1 MRTLFDARPSRFRLN
16 PENLSRR
23 AFLRLSAGVALVSG
37 AGLLSACSASAP
49 AAQPGSATASAP
61 AAAQSGA
68 ATTAPTVS
76 AAAPA
81 PTVSAAAGGNV
92 KSVLPTYVAPTLP
105 FKADLPGDAGKGIDD
120 GYLTFPA
127 NPYQSVTDTVGT
139 GKDINVFSGSAWP
152 PFTPLDQNPVIAE
165 MNKRMN
171 INLKLDITTI
181 SDYAVKYNT
190 MITGGDLPDVVWIG
204 GTPNLVD
211 FLKNS
216 FADLTPFLAGDAVKD
231 YPNLAALRPQ
241 TWKGT
246 IFGGAIMGLPS
257 PLGAMGQTMIVNMNR
272 WEAEVGKGVVPK
284 DPDDF
289 KKMLQQ
295 LTDAGS
301 NKWAIASNGTDPYG
315 TTNAWFAMMF
325 GAPNGWGTVNGKLSN
340 YRETEAYK
348 QSISYLRD
356 LVQAGV
362 FHPKS
367 PTYDGVAS
375 KADQAAGQFAL
386 TSGSSAFYG
395 NFVDMWNRGVAL
407 NPAVKFDV
415 MRPIPAVAGQTPTYW
430 LSPWIWP
437 RTYLGPG
444 IWAFKKAPDDRIKEL
459 LRVWNWIAGPFGS
472 QERLL
477 WEYGVEGTDW
487 TRNDKGDLVT
497 TQRGPAD
504 STFLAIRFGP
514 HSYDPLYNPGT
525 PDYATAMNADEVA
538 MLPLGTYDA
547 TLGVFSQTDATKSVP
562 LNAAFQSIMV
572 DIVAGRRP
580 VSDYD
585 QAISDWRSNGG
596 DQIRAEY
603 EAGIAAAQ

>member
-1 MRTLFDARPSRFRLN
+1 MS
-16 PENLSRR
+16 
-23 AFLRLSAGVALVSG
+23 VST
-37 AGLLSACSASAP
+37 P
-49 AAQPGSATASAP
+49 VVV
-61 AAAQSGA
+61 QS
-68 ATTAPTVS
+68 S
-76 AAAPA
+76 SA

-92 KSVLPTYVAPTLP
+92 KSLLPTYVAPNLP
-105 FKADLPGDAGKGIDD
+105 FKADLPGDPTKGIDD

-127 NPYQSVTDTVGT
+127 NPYQSVTASVGS
-139 GKDINVFSGSAWP
+139 GKDIHVFSGSAWP

-171 INLKLDITTI
+171 VNLKLDITTI

-190 MITGGDLPDVVWIG
+190 MITGNDLPDVVWIG
-204 GTPNLVD
+204 ATPNLVD

-216 FADLTPFLAGDAVKD
+216 FADLTPYLAGDAVKD
-231 YPNLAALRPQ
+231 YPNLAALRPE

-272 WEAEVGKGVVPK
+272 WEAEVGKAVVPS
-284 DPDDF
+284 DPADF

-295 LTDAGS
+295 MTDAGA
-301 NKWAIASNGTDPYG
+301 NKWAIASNSTDPYG
-315 TTNAWFAMMF
+315 TTNGWFAMMF
-325 GAPNGWGTVNGKLSN
+325 GAPNGWGMVNGKLTN
-340 YRETEAYK
+340 YRETDAYK
-348 QSISYLRD
+348 ASIGYIQD

-362 FHPKS
+362 WHPKS

-386 TSGSSAFYG
+386 TAGSGAFYG
-395 NFVDMWNRGVAL
+395 NFVDMWNRGVGL
-407 NPAVKFDV
+407 NPPVKFDV
-415 MRPIPAVAGQTPTYW
+415 IRPIPPAAGQTPTYW

-437 RTYLGPG
+437 RTPILGPG

-487 TRNDKGDLVT
+487 TRNDRGDLVT

-504 STFLAIRFGP
+504 STFLAVRFGP

-538 MLPLGTYDA
+538 MLPVGTYDA
-547 TLGVFSQTDATKSVP
+547 TMGVFSQTDATRSVP
-562 LNAAFQSIMV
+562 LSAAFQSVMV

-580 VSDYD
+580 ISDYD
-585 QAISDWRSNGG
+585 KAISDWRNNGG
-596 DQIRAEY
+596 DQIRSEY

>member
-1 MRTLFDARPSRFRLN
+1 M
-16 PENLSRR
+16 
-23 AFLRLSAGVALVSG
+23 ALVGG
-37 AGLLSACSASAP
+37 AGLLAACGPAGAP
-49 AAQPGSATASAP
+49 AAPAGQAPASTP
-61 AAAQSGA
+61 AAAQSGGA
-68 ATTAPTVS
+68 PSTAPTTVRA
-76 AAAPA
+76 AAAP
-81 PTVSAAAGGNV
+81 PVSAAAGGNV
-92 KSVLPTYVAPTLP
+92 KSILPTYIPPTLP
-105 FKADLPGDAGKGIDD
+105 FKADLPGDPAKGIDD
-120 GYLTFPA
+120 GYLKFPA
-127 NPYQSVTDTVGT
+127 NPYQSVTETVGT
-139 GKDINVFSGSAWP
+139 GKDVNVFSGSAWP

-171 INLKLDITTI
+171 INLKLDITTF
-181 SDYAVKYNT
+181 SDYPVKYNT
-190 MITGGDLPDVVWIG
+190 MITGNDLPDVVWIG

-216 FADLTPFLAGDAVKD
+216 FADLTPYLAGDAVKD
-231 YPNLAALRPQ
+231 YPNLAALRPE

-246 IFGGAIMGLPS
+246 IFGGSIMGLPS

-284 DPDDF
+284 DPADF
-289 KKMLQQ
+289 KKMMQQ
-295 LTDAGS
+295 MTDAGA
-301 NKWAIASNGTDPYG
+301 NKWAIASASTDPYG

-325 GAPNGWGTVNGKLSN
+325 GAPNGWGMVNGKLTN
-340 YRETEAYK
+340 QRETDAYK
-348 QSISYLRD
+348 QSIAYLQD

-367 PTYDGVAS
+367 PTYDGVAA

-386 TSGSSAFYG
+386 TSGSNAFYG

-407 NPAVKFDV
+407 NPVVKFDV
-415 MRPIPAVAGQTPTYW
+415 MRPIPATGGQTPTYW

-437 RTYLGPG
+437 RSPITGPG

-459 LRVWNWIAGPFGS
+459 LRIWNWIAGPFGS
-472 QERLL
+472 QERLI
-477 WEYGVEGTDW
+477 WEYGLEGTDW
-487 TRNDKGDLVT
+487 TRNDQGDLVT

-538 MLPLGTYDA
+538 MLPVGTYDA

-562 LNAAFQSIMV
+562 LNMAFQSVMV

-585 QAISDWRSNGG
+585 QAISAWRTNGG
-596 DQIRAEY
+596 DQIRSEY

>member
-1 MRTLFDARPSRFRLN
+1 V
-16 PENLSRR
+16 
-23 AFLRLSAGVALVSG
+23 FLRLSAGVALAGS
-37 AGLLSACSASAP
+37 AGLLAACGPSAAP
-49 AAQPGSATASAP
+49 AP
-61 AAAQSGA
+61 AAQSGA
-68 ATTAPTVS
+68 ATASTPATANAAPTVR
-76 AAAPA
+76 AAGAA

-92 KSVLPTYVAPTLP
+92 KNVLPTYVAPTLP
-105 FKADLPGDAGKGIDD
+105 FKADLPGDPAKGIDD

-139 GKDINVFSGSAWP
+139 GKDVTVFSGSAWP

-190 MITGGDLPDVVWIG
+190 MITGNDLPDVVWIG
-204 GTPNLVD
+204 ATPNLVD

-231 YPNLAALRPQ
+231 YPNLAALRAE

-246 IFGGAIMGLPS
+246 IFGGSIMGLPS

-272 WEAEVGKGVVPK
+272 WDSEIGKGVTPK
-284 DPDDF
+284 DPADF

-295 LTDAGS
+295 MTDAGA
-301 NKWAIASNGTDPYG
+301 NKWAMASTSSDPYG
-315 TTNAWFAMMF
+315 TTNGWLAMMF
-325 GAPNGWGTVNGKLSN
+325 GAPNGWGMVNGKLTN
-340 YRETEAYK
+340 YRETDAYK
-348 QSISYLRD
+348 QSIEYIRD
-356 LVQAGV
+356 LVEAGV
-362 FHPKS
+362 WHPKA
-367 PTYDGVAS
+367 PTYDSVAA
-375 KADQAAGQFAL
+375 KADQAGGQFVL
-386 TSGSSAFYG
+386 TQGSGAFYG

-407 NPAVKFDV
+407 NPQVKFDV
-415 MRPIPAVAGQTPTYW
+415 MRPIPAAAGQTPNYW
-430 LSPWIWP
+430 LSAWIWP
-437 RTYLGPG
+437 RSPVLGPG

-472 QERLL
+472 QERLV

-538 MLPLGTYDA
+538 MLPFGKYDA
-547 TLGVFSQTDATKSVP
+547 TLGVFSQTDATKAVP
-562 LNAAFQSIMV
+562 LSSAFQSVMV

-585 QAISDWRSNGG
+585 QAISAWRSNGG
-596 DQIRAEY
+596 DQIRSEY